1 MSSPRKLISIC
12 VPVYNEQDNVEPL
25 HQRVCAVMEQVADR
39 YDFELLFTDNHS
51 TDRTFE
57 VLAAMA
63 QRDPRVRVLRFSRNF
78 GFQKSILTNYRNARG
93 DAAIQIDCDLQ
104 DPPELMLEFIQLWEQ
119 GYKVVYGVRRKR
131 PGDSRMLQQAR
142 KFFYRLIDMLSE
154 EHLPHDA
161 GDFRLID
168 RDILD
173 YLATIQDQQPYIRG
187 IIATL
192 GFRQIGV
199 PYDRYARERG
209 ESKFNLWR
217 LISLGMD
224 GILNHSVLPLR
235 IATFSGLI
243 MFSLAI
249 LGMIYYALARWLFRG
264 DWPEGLAST
273 SILLLFSI
281 GMNSLLLGIIG
292 EYLGRIYKNVKRAP
306 LTIIES
312 RIDSMDYPMQT
323 AQPADG
329 RRRYAHM
336 SAEEQQ

>member
-1 MSSPRKLISIC
+1 MTTQRKLLSIC
-12 VPVYNEQDNVEPL
+12 VPVFNEQDNIVPL
-25 HQRVCAVMEQVADR
+25 YERVCSVMGEIADR
-39 YDFELLFTDNHS
+39 YDFELVFTDNHS
-51 TDRTFE
+51 IDRTFE
-57 VLAAMA
+57 ELAALA
-63 QRDPRVRVLRFSRNF
+63 RKDPRVRVIRFSRNF
-78 GFQKSILTNYRNARG
+78 GFQKSILTNYLNARG
-93 DAAIQIDCDLQ
+93 DAAIQLDCDLQ
-104 DPPELMLEFIQLWEQ
+104 DPPEMILEFIRLWEQ
-119 GYKVVYGVRRKR
+119 GYKVVYGVRKKR
-131 PGDSRMLQQAR
+131 PGDSRVLQQSR
-142 KFFYRLIDMLSE
+142 KIFYRLIDMLSE

-168 RDILD
+168 RVILD
-173 YLATIQDQQPYIRG
+173 YLGTIQDQQPYIRG

-192 GFRQIGV
+192 GYRQIGV
-199 PYDRYARERG
+199 PYDRFARERG

-235 IATFSGLI
+235 IATFAGLI
-243 MFSLAI
+243 MFALAI
-249 LGMIYYALARWLFRG
+249 LGMVYYAFARWMFRG

-312 RIDSMDYPMQT
+312 RIESADRPMPSSGQRQY
-323 AQPADG
+323 ASISAD
-329 RRRYAHM
+329 
-336 SAEEQQ
+336 EEP